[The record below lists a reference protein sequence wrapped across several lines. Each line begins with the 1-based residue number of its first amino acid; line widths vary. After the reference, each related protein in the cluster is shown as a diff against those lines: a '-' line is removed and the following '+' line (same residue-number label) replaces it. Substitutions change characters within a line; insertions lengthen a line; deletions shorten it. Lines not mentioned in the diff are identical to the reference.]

1 MHEVA
6 LGILFAVYSFYLISP
21 LFFPLFVNRFGLHFA
36 RLHQETGRS
45 FCLSLADALRSI
57 VPEPVGAPLRV
68 VEHKARTRPHG
79 PHRGNQF
86 RVDNF

>member
-6 LGILFAVYSFYLISP
+6 LGILFTVYYIF
-21 LFFPLFVNRFGLHFA
+21 LFFFSFVNRLGLHFA

-57 VPEPVGAPLRV
+57 VPEPVGASLRV

-79 PHRGNQF
+79 PH
-86 RVDNF
+86 